1 MMIRRMAL
9 AAVFVAG
16 LAGLVGADQKL
27 QLKDAPAAVQKGVAD
42 NLKGATLKGLS
53 KEIEG
58 GKTTYEAETTLD
70 GRSRD
75 FVLDAAG
82 RLLEL
87 EEEMTTDAVPAAV
100 KAALEARGR
109 IVKVESVTRGTTVTY
124 EGTVE
129 KGGRKSLVAVDASGK
144 RLKG

>member
-1 MMIRRMAL
+1 MMIRRIAL
-9 AAVFVAG
+9 AAIFVAG
-16 LAGLVGADQKL
+16 LAGVPGADQKL

-42 NLKGATLKGLS
+42 NLKGATLRGLS

-58 GKTTYEAETTLD
+58 GKTTYEAETMLD

-82 RLLEL
+82 RLLEI
-87 EEEMTTDAVPAAV
+87 EEELAADAVPAAV
-100 KAALEARGR
+100 KTALEARGR
-109 IVKVESVTRGTTVTY
+109 IVKVESVTRGTRVTY

-129 KGGRKSLVAVDASGK
+129 KDGRKSAVALDGNGK
-144 RLKG
+144 AIKR

>member
-1 MMIRRMAL
+1 MAL
-9 AAVFVAG
+9 AAVLVAG
-16 LAGLVGADQKL
+16 LAGAAGADQKL

-75 FVLDAAG
+75 FVLDRSG

-87 EEEMTTDAVPAAV
+87 EEEMATDAVPAAV
-100 KAALEARGR
+100 KTALEAHGR
-109 IVKVESVTRGTTVTY
+109 IVKVESVTRGTRVTY

-129 KGGRKSLVAVDASGK
+129 KAGGKSTVALDGNGK
-144 RLKG
+144 AIKR